1 MDGPPEAPPR
11 SAAGSARGK
20 KKGAACLVQTER
32 PSASPS
38 LFRSLTEEPLDL
50 SITKNNQRAWATATK
65 PAQNMMMMGF
75 MLWMSGQSLHIFS
88 MMTVGTALWQPLSA
102 IWKANDTFSPLA
114 DDRNNVMLPKLA
126 YCAINLGGLLLGLWK
141 LNSLGLMPT
150 HASDWVSGL
159 PPPLS
164 SESATSGVAL

>member
-1 MDGPPEAPPR
+1 MARPR
-11 SAAGSARGK
+11 RLLAAQRAAQEEK
-20 KKGAACLVQTER
+20 KKGAGCFVYG
-32 PSASPS
+32 ASPS
-38 LFRSLTEEPLDL
+38 FGRLQKNP
-50 SITKNNQRAWATATK
+50 SISQSPKNNQRAWATATK